1 MGKFRL
7 QHSPTIVV
15 APAIGSSVLG
25 SDQHVKW
32 IAVALCSAAAVYL
45 AASLFPQPG
54 LLMVHDMSYEI
65 RVAWDSEAS
74 VWYIEDSNVPG
85 LVGEALSLEA
95 KVTLLQTRVPE
106 MLEENGCPRD
116 DDIPL
121 RLLTTGH
128 LAQLRVAA

>member
-1 MGKFRL
+1 
-7 QHSPTIVV
+7 
-15 APAIGSSVLG
+15 
-25 SDQHVKW
+25 
-32 IAVALCSAAAVYL
+32 
-45 AASLFPQPG
+45 
-54 LLMVHDMSYEI
+54 MVHDMSYEI
-65 RVAWDSEAS
+65 RVEWDSEAS

-95 KVTLLQTRVPE
+95 MVTLLRTRVPE